1 MMWAMWAAFAT
12 CSISLSTGK
21 HGMLV
26 LSHRPTLAVH
36 LLHRGAR
43 FSLIPNLVPV
53 PKPTATHAPCWP
65 FPECPEQMG
74 PYNTSTGYPTTYDYN
89 GAFPDG
95 FQWGLGTAACKDLDM
110 LLVAVHPHQE
120 PSHAILISNSLYLGD
135 WLASSTSANVL
146 CPPPARRPRSAPVG
160 SRAHAPVALA
170 PS

>member
-12 CSISLSTGK
+12 SSISLSTGK

-120 PSHAILISNSLYLGD
+120 PSQVD
-135 WLASSTSANVL
+135 ASG
-146 CPPPARRPRSAPVG
+146 PR
-160 SRAHAPVALA
+160 
-170 PS
+170 